1 MAVLRL
7 SIGIFEAVALLPP
20 SLDGASAFFIA
31 DGETMKGKYDRDQ
44 SIELLKSKQSAL
56 YAEGTARY
64 PKRSDFTNEEVVAIK
79 AFLGPWPR
87 ALEAAGLKPLRDGG
101 HAPRDS
107 EKRIRA
113 KKRRT
118 AERRQ
123 HPAKIQA
130 PDTKTKSAPAKGED

>member
-1 MAVLRL
+1 
-7 SIGIFEAVALLPP
+7 
-20 SLDGASAFFIA
+20 
-31 DGETMKGKYDRDQ
+31 MKSKYDRNQ

-87 ALEAAGLKPLRDGG
+87 ALEAAGLKPPRDDSR
-101 HAPRDS
+101 ALRDS

-123 HPAKIQA
+123 RPAKIQP
-130 PDTKTKSAPAKGED
+130 PDSKTESAPAKGED